1 MNKILP
7 LTATNTREW
16 HLSVYHLIHA
26 AYWVTVCQR
35 LVIVIVIV
43 IVIVVY

>member
-1 MNKILP
+1 MIAHSMIMKTLY
-7 LTATNTREW
+7 
-16 HLSVYHLIHA
+16 LSVYHLIHA